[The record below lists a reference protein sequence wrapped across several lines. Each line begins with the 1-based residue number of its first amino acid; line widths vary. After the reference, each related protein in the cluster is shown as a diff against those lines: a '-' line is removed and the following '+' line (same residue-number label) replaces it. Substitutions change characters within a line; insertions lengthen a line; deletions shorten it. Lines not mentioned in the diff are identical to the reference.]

1 MLDVLPFL
9 AWLAAITSGVV
20 LAVLWSG
27 GELRP
32 RSRLILLAWF
42 LIAAYLQF
50 LGGSPVQSAM
60 GLLLQTML
68 AVGLIVRSRLS
79 G

>member
-32 RSRLILLAWF
+32 RSRLLLSPWF
-42 LIAAYLQF
+42 LLAAYLQF
-50 LGGSPVQSAM
+50 LGRSPVQSAM

-68 AVGLIVRSRLS
+68 AVVLIVRSRLS